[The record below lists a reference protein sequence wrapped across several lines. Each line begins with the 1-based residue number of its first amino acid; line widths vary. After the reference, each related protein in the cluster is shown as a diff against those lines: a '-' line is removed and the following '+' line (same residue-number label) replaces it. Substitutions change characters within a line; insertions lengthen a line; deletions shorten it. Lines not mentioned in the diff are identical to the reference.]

1 MKPAIPRLESRE
13 ELLNLLEHAR
23 TEALSEPE
31 YQQLK
36 AALDTLVYLTQ
47 LVEDKNTTIARL
59 RQILFGV
66 SSEKMSQ
73 VLETLAAN
81 RAPSREPDG
90 GGKSE
95 EEKTSSQL
103 PESAR
108 SPGHGRNGAD
118 AYPGA
123 RRVKIE
129 HSSLKFGNHCP
140 APRLV
145 TTVFP
150 SPCAPSL
157 F

>member
-1 MKPAIPRLESRE
+1 MKPAIPRLEVSRE

-47 LVEDKNTTIARL
+47 LVEDKNTTITRL
-59 RQILFGV
+59 RQILFGA

-90 GGKSE
+90 SGKSE
-95 EEKTSSQL
+95 EEKTSPQL
-103 PESAR
+103 LESAPG
-108 SPGHGRNGAD
+108 PGHGRNGAD
-118 AYPGA
+118 AYAGA

-129 HSSLKFGNHCP
+129 HSSLKSGKHCP
-140 APRLV
+140 GCQTDL
-145 TTVFP
+145 P
-150 SPCAPSL
+150 SHK
-157 F
+157 FR